1 MDDPVA
7 AFDLP
12 RMLFGNEPPL
22 FLAEIAVRTIIIYG
36 YTLVLIRWIGSR
48 SIAQLSLV
56 EFLLVIAL
64 GSAVGDAMFYPDVP
78 LVHCMVVITVV
89 ILLDKALSYILARN
103 PRLEDVIEG
112 KSIEIIRDGIINC
125 EALEISNF
133 AHDELFEQ
141 LRLKDV
147 EHLGQVRAAYLE
159 TNGSLS
165 AFKFAPHEHRPG
177 LSIDPPWDVRE
188 PRKVKAGTVAPTG
201 EMFACERCANVSA
214 TVRDNVLPGCPVC
227 GGTTWHLAHP
237 TKSPAIGDRS
247 DRNAS

>member
-1 MDDPVA
+1 MNDSIIP
-7 AFDLP
+7 FEFG
-12 RMLFGNEPPL
+12 RMLLGDEPPL
-22 FLAEIAVRTIIIYG
+22 FLLEIAFRTLVIYV

-78 LVHCMVVITVV
+78 LVHCIVVITVV
-89 ILLDKALSYILARN
+89 VLLDKALSYVVARN

-112 KSIEIIRDGIINC
+112 KSVQVIGDGVINC
-125 EALEISNF
+125 RALEGLNF
-133 AHDELFEQ
+133 GHDELFEQ

-159 TNGSLS
+159 TNGLLS
-165 AFKFAPHEHRPG
+165 VFKAMPGSERPG

-188 PRKVKAGTVAPTG
+188 PRKMEAGAAMPHKG
-201 EMFACERCANVSA
+201 LFACAQCASVIEPS
-214 TVRDNVLPGCPVC
+214 TKEEVPVC
-227 GGTTWHLAHP
+227 PNCAGDVWHIVQKEA
-237 TKSPAIGDRS
+237 SRS
-247 DRNAS
+247 

>member
-1 MDDPVA
+1 MSEPIA

-12 RMLFGNEPPL
+12 RMLFGDEPPL
-22 FLAEIAVRTIIIYG
+22 FLLEIAVRTTIIYI
-36 YTLVLIRWIGSR
+36 YTLILIRWIGSR

-89 ILLDKALSYILARN
+89 VFLYKGLSYLVARN
-103 PRLEDVIEG
+103 PQLEDVIEG

-125 EALEISNF
+125 DALEISNF
-133 AHDELFEQ
+133 GHDELFEQ

-177 LSIDPPWDVRE
+177 LSIDPPCDVRE
-188 PRKVKAGTVAPTG
+188 PRKVKAGTVAPKG

-214 TVRDNVLPGCPVC
+214 TVGDDVLPVCPNC
-227 GGTTWHLAHP
+227 GGTTWHLAY
-237 TKSPAIGDRS
+237 PAPREFSRGS
-247 DRNAS
+247 GT